1 MFVYSLL
8 GSLAW
13 SPDQSSFYKTSKLII
28 DKEDPFYMSIDYLRT
43 AGEISFQGLDAA
55 GGWSLYPPS
64 THILLMPF
72 YGFMVSSN
80 LGKISWSIW
89 NVLLLMVILY
99 VLIKRYLPQQS
110 HTYAYLLFLLV
121 IGSYATKSCM
131 RYGQTSIFSFAFFM
145 LTILLK
151 DKSRFL
157 SGLAFALAC
166 AKPHLMVLFAV
177 YLLFKKEYRILLIAC
192 FIHVGLTAFWI
203 HISPFELLRNYFTK
217 VYLLTYHKTPLWL
230 YLQVNGVAIKSLC
243 NIFEMPTEAVSVGTA
258 MLYIASFFLIYRYR
272 DLNENKALGF
282 VALLTIFVDYHWHY
296 DFVILFLL
304 FPLFAMAVLNKQG
317 ARFAF
322 AYYLIVLYMP
332 NFMWVSR
339 FIRENHIYLL
349 SWQIFYSLLFAI
361 LLYIYIRFI
370 MLQTTNRPTRC

>member
-1 MFVYSLL
+1 
-8 GSLAW
+8 
-13 SPDQSSFYKTSKLII
+13 
-28 DKEDPFYMSIDYLRT
+28 MSIDYLRT
-43 AGEISFQGLDAA
+43 ADEISFKGLDAA

-99 VLIKRYLPQQS
+99 VLIKKYLSQQN
-110 HTYAYLLFLLV
+110 HMYEYLLFLLI

-145 LTILLK
+145 LTLILK

-157 SGLAFALAC
+157 SGLAFAFAC

-177 YLLFKKEYRILLIAC
+177 YLLFKKEYRIVLIAC
-192 FIHVGLTAFWI
+192 FIHVGLTLGTAFWI
-203 HISPFELLRNYFTK
+203 QTSPFELLQNYFTK

-243 NIFEMPTEAVSVGTA
+243 NILEMPTVVISVSTA
-258 MLYIASFFLIYRYR
+258 IMYIASSFLIYKYR

-304 FPLFAMAVLNKQG
+304 FPLFTMAIPNKKE

-322 AYYLIVLYMP
+322 VYYLIVLYMP

-339 FIRENHIYLL
+339 FIREHRVYLL
-349 SWQIFYSLLFAI
+349 SWQIIYSLLFMF
-361 LLYIYIRFI
+361 LLYIYIRLI
-370 MLQTTNRPTRC
+370 MLQTTSSPSRAR